1 MTKRDRLNAALFDKN
16 LLTHWGAAVSAN
28 PQWVILFS
36 NIYDHDGLV
45 GR

>member
-28 PQWVILFS
+28 PQWVFYLAT
-36 NIYDHDGLV
+36 LTTMMAL
-45 GR
+45 